1 MWKAEKWKWKLLFN
15 KFIITRNIIPSN
27 PLNCKSRL
35 HYNWLNYE
43 FVLKTKRCNKNNKIG
58 LTFIV
63 YNIIYL
69 KSQKKF
75 SSLNLIKSSK
85 EFVWQQKEICKL
97 VSTLLMLQSSKR
109 FHIHTLSLSY
119 GQGCMQREQS
129 AFHLFSFLTKQKF
142 FILPNTKLQMA
153 VGMSVCV
160 CVSAC
165 ECVRMCVCVSC
176 MLWRSL

>member
-35 HYNWLNYE
+35 YYNWLNYE
-43 FVLKTKRCNKNNKIG
+43 FVLKTKCCNKNNKIG

-109 FHIHTLSLSY
+109 FHIHTLSLLRP
-119 GQGCMQREQS
+119 GMHATRTKCVPFIFIFDKAKIFHFIKHQIANGGRDECLGLCECMWMC
-129 AFHLFSFLTKQKF
+129 K
-142 FILPNTKLQMA
+142 N
-153 VGMSVCV
+153 VCV
-160 CVSAC
+160 CQLHAVA
-165 ECVRMCVCVSC
+165 
-176 MLWRSL
+176 